1 MAKSN
6 VSPLFAQDHVSPND
20 APQPPVNKLKQV
32 ALDLWQ
38 REAAQRLLWVPVLW
52 ALGAGIYFAMPFE
65 PPVAAAIF
73 LAAICTILAILVAPA
88 RRLCFAVML
97 ALFGF
102 CAAQIKT
109 HWLQQPL
116 TAAQTT
122 PITLF
127 ATVQKIDRFVEGG
140 VRLHLAELGQPG
152 SANPLPKKIRL
163 TIRTQTPENLSVGA
177 RISVRAV
184 LLPLPRPAIAGG
196 YEFGRKLY
204 LDGYGATG
212 FAVSAVTLHSVHVP
226 VSPLA
231 GARSSIETAIDSALD
246 GSAAGLA
253 KALLLGEKTEIPQDV
268 RDAYRQAGLA
278 HLLAISG
285 LHMALVA
292 GFVFFLVRRGLAL
305 SSRIALLLPLKS
317 YAAGLTILALL
328 GYLALVGA
336 PISAQR
342 ATIMAICVMV
352 AIMVGRSAISL
363 RTAAFAAIA
372 LLALWPENIVD
383 IGFQMSFAAV
393 IALISGYE
401 ATAKVRNA
409 LRERLSGVGG
419 TAAIYVAGVFLST
432 ILAEIAIFPLSLY
445 HFNEITVYGLA
456 GNAFAVPITGF
467 WIMPMGIIGV
477 LLTPFGLS
485 HLPFTAMGW
494 GLDIVTTL
502 SQDIA
507 SAPGAYV
514 PMQSP
519 STLSLLVFFAGG
531 LWLCLWKTKLRLGGL
546 PLMVIAPVF
555 AFNNPQPTLL
565 VSSSGT
571 SLVIETQQG
580 GYVRL
585 KGRNNSFASTV
596 WARQLGIDA
605 FLGNAKDYQR
615 CDALGCSLALVPRE
629 DKSLVA
635 QPLAALQ
642 PGEMPAY
649 TVEYV
654 KHPAALREAC
664 RAGAAVIIAF
674 ETLDQCSGSAAT
686 IGIEDLRDA
695 GPFSIRLTLDMRDG
709 YEHAAP
715 PTPASRPSAES
726 AALGSAAANS
736 NAYQRTAQQP
746 GLKVV
751 ITPAVYAKRPW
762 HPAYAASKAASLK
775 DQTRT
780 AAPD

>member
-1 MAKSN
+1 MVRSN
-6 VSPLFAQDHVSPND
+6 VRPLFVQDDVSPND
-20 APQPPVNKLKQV
+20 APQQPVNTLK
-32 ALDLWQ
+32 AATLDLWQ

-52 ALGAGIYFAMPFE
+52 AVGAGAYFAMSFE
-65 PPVAAAIF
+65 PPMAVAAF
-73 LAAICTILAILVAPA
+73 AAAMTAILAIAVASARKPCVVLILV
-88 RRLCFAVML
+88 LV
-97 ALFGF
+97 GF
-102 CAAQIKT
+102 CAAQVKT

-116 TAAQTT
+116 IAAQTT
-122 PITLF
+122 PLTLF

-152 SANPLPKKIRL
+152 SVDLLPKKIRL
-163 TIRTQTPENLSVGA
+163 TIRTQTPEDLTIGA

-212 FAVSAVTLHSVHVP
+212 FAVSPVTLYSVNTA
-226 VSPLA
+226 VSPLV
-231 GARSSIETAIDSALD
+231 GARSSIEKAIENALD

-305 SSRIALLLPLKS
+305 SSRVALVLPLKS

-342 ATIMAICVMV
+342 ATIMAVCVMI

-409 LRERLSGVGG
+409 LRERLSGFGG
-419 TAAIYVAGVFLST
+419 TAVIYVAGVFLST

-477 LLTPFGLS
+477 LLTPLGLS

-494 GLDIVTTL
+494 GLDIVTALT
-502 SQDIA
+502 QDIA

-519 STLSLLVFFAGG
+519 TAVSILVFFAGG

-546 PLMVIAPVF
+546 PLMLIAPVF
-555 AFNNPQPTLL
+555 AFSQSQPTLL
-565 VSSSGT
+565 LSSSGT
-571 SLVIETQQG
+571 SLVIETEQG
-580 GYVRL
+580 DYVRL
-585 KGRNNSFASTV
+585 KGRSNSFASTV
-596 WARQLGIDA
+596 WARQLGVDD
-605 FLGNAKDYQR
+605 FLKTAKEYQR
-615 CDALGCSLALVPRE
+615 CDALGCSIALSSRE
-629 DKSLVA
+629 DGSLH
-635 QPLAALQ
+635 AASIAAIQ
-642 PGEMPAY
+642 PGRMPDY
-649 TVEYV
+649 TLEYV
-654 KHPAALREAC
+654 KHPAGLREAC

-674 ETLDQCSGSAAT
+674 EAQGACRDSAAT
-686 IGIEDLRDA
+686 IGIEELRET
-695 GPFSIRLTLDMRDG
+695 GPFSVYLTLDTQDG
-709 YEHAAP
+709 YENASSSASTPTSSAQSAAQGAAAP
-715 PTPASRPSAES
+715 NS
-726 AALGSAAANS
+726 AAQMAVKLP
-736 NAYQRTAQQP
+736 T
-746 GLKVV
+746 LKAI
-751 ITPAVYAKRPW
+751 ITPAVYAQRPW
-762 HPAYAASKAASLK
+762 HAAYAASRAQRLGESSGA
-775 DQTRT
+775 T
-780 AAPD
+780 APN